1 MWRTDLR
8 RASVAAAAELRA
20 SWRRLTASWRRVA
33 GLCVSVLMFGVAFPV
48 SLFGPATGLGRA
60 LAAGDP
66 PLGSLGVLTGTV
78 AVAGLYIGGASA
90 INQNRIGDIGA
101 LVRTSMPPRAV
112 ALGRLGS
119 ELVQTAVLFVPPLVA
134 GLVLVGYGAGDP
146 LVPLLLGVALGAML
160 LAATL
165 AGRAGGA
172 TLRYVG
178 VLSRLGAWAKLLVFA
193 VVMVLVFAGTQV
205 LIRSVLPD
213 GGSFLG
219 GLGVVPLLPGRPLQ
233 AYAATALAP
242 VGTPFRPL
250 GAVAAVAVLAAV
262 PVGLATI
269 ARVET
274 ALLLRDTD
282 ADSDESATRVVPE
295 PLARW
300 RAGRLG
306 WRHLLGTVRDPK
318 TLAHIFPVFIGLLSG
333 TFFLFTE
340 PDVFLTVGP
349 PLLVGAG
356 AVLAGATYCL
366 NPLGDDRDQLPLVLT
381 SVESTAPLLRGRVVA
396 GSVLGLGL
404 AAVALAVAPLGPE
417 PISAI
422 AVAAS
427 ALVTVPAAAGTAL
440 GIGAFSPQFERREYM
455 NVERAHPSQL
465 VLMGFMFGGGLF
477 FGGGT
482 VGLWLALT
490 AALDGD
496 FTPVLAAAVWLVG
509 LAIYAVVGLLG
520 YGYAVSRFDSLTLS
534 SV

>member
-8 RASVAAAAELRA
+8 GARVAAAAELRA
-20 SWRRLTASWRRVA
+20 SWRRLTGSRRRVA
-33 GLCVSVLMFGVAFPV
+33 GLGASLLMFGVFFPV

-66 PLGSLGVLTGTV
+66 PLGSLGMLTGTV
-78 AVAGLYIGGASA
+78 AVAGLYLGGASA

-101 LVRTSMPPRAV
+101 LVRTSAPPRAV
-112 ALGRLGS
+112 TLGRLGS
-119 ELVQTAVLFVPPLVA
+119 ELVQTAVLFVSPLVV
-134 GLVLVGYGAGDP
+134 GLGIVGYGAGDP
-146 LVPLLLGVALGAML
+146 LVPLLLGVALGAMG
-160 LAATL
+160 LAATF

-193 VVMVLVFAGTQV
+193 VVMGLVFAGTQV
-205 LIRSVLPD
+205 LIQSVLPD
-213 GGSFLG
+213 DAAFLG
-219 GLGVVPLLPGRPLQ
+219 GLGVPPLLPGRPLQ
-233 AYAATALAP
+233 AYTAAVLAP

-250 GAVAAVAVLAAV
+250 GAVAAVAVLLAV
-262 PVGLATI
+262 PVGLAATT
-269 ARVET
+269 RVET
-274 ALLLRDTD
+274 AQLLRDD
-282 ADSDESATRVVPE
+282 DVDSNESATRAVPK

-318 TLAHIFPVFIGLLSG
+318 TLAHVFPVFMGLICG
-333 TFFLFTE
+333 TFFLVVE

-381 SVESTAPLLRGRVVA
+381 SVESTASLLRGRVVA

-404 AAVALAVAPLGPE
+404 VAVALAVAPLGPE
-417 PISAI
+417 PIGAI

-427 ALVTVPAAAGTAL
+427 AVVSVPAAAGTAL

-465 VLMGFMFGGGLF
+465 VLMGFLFGGGLF

-482 VGLWLALT
+482 TGLWLALSV
-490 AALDGD
+490 ALDGG
-496 FTPVLAAAVWLVG
+496 FAPVLAAIVWLVG
-509 LAIYAVVGLLG
+509 LTIYALAGLLG
-520 YGYAVSRFDSLTLS
+520 YGYAVSRFDSMTLDG
-534 SV
+534 V

>member
-8 RASVAAAAELRA
+8 RARTAAVAELRA
-20 SWRRLTASWRRVA
+20 SWRRLTGSWRRVA
-33 GLCVSVLMFGVAFPV
+33 GLGVSLLMFGVAFPV

-60 LAAGDP
+60 LAAGAP
-66 PLGSLGVLTGTV
+66 PLGSLGMLTGTV
-78 AVAGLYIGGASA
+78 AIAGLYLGGASA
-90 INQNRIGDIGA
+90 LNQNRIGDIGA

-112 ALGRLGS
+112 TLGRLWS
-119 ELVQTAVLFVPPLVA
+119 ELVQTAILIVPPLVG
-134 GLVLVGYGAGDP
+134 GLVLVGYGARDP
-146 LVPLLLGVALGAML
+146 VVPLLLGVGLCAML
-160 LAATL
+160 LTATL

-178 VLSRLGAWAKLLVFA
+178 VLSRLGAWAKLLLFA
-193 VVMVLVFAGTQV
+193 VVMVLIFAGTQV
-205 LIRSVLPD
+205 VIQSILPD
-213 GGSFLG
+213 DASFLG
-219 GLGVVPLLPGRPLQ
+219 GFGVPPFLPGRPLQ
-233 AYAATALAP
+233 AYAAAVLAP

-250 GAVAAVAVLAAV
+250 GAVVAVSVLLAV
-262 PVGLATI
+262 PVGLAATT
-269 ARVET
+269 RVET
-274 ALLLRDTD
+274 ALLLRDD
-282 ADSDESATRVVPE
+282 DVDSGESATRAVPE

-306 WRHLLGTVRDPK
+306 WRHLIGTVRDPK
-318 TLAHIFPVFIGLLSG
+318 TLAHVFPVFMGLIPGS
-333 TFFLFTE
+333 FFLIVE

-356 AVLAGATYCL
+356 AVLAGSTYCL

-381 SVESTAPLLRGRVVA
+381 SVKSTASLLRGRVVA

-417 PISAI
+417 PIGAI

-427 ALVTVPAAAGTAL
+427 ALVTVPAAAGLAL
-440 GIGAFSPQFERREYM
+440 GIGAFSPQFERHEYM

-482 VGLWLALT
+482 FGLWLALT
-490 AALDGD
+490 IALDGELA
-496 FTPVLAAAVWLVG
+496 PVLAAIVWLVG
-509 LAIYAVVGLLG
+509 LAIYAVAGLLG
-520 YGYAVSRFDSLTLS
+520 YGYAVSRFDSITLDG
-534 SV
+534 V